1 MGNGAMTR
9 TRATIAE
16 GMVDIYKVGLR
27 DAFHMLHMLP
37 LSEKKCGRSPL
48 LSIPTRMPDSFP
60 ENGRK
65 DYKSLIQG
73 GSVVLPSEEAAR
85 GVCGFFACWR

>member
-1 MGNGAMTR
+1 VALKTEVQRMGNGAMTR
-9 TRATIAE
+9 TRATITE

-60 ENGRK
+60 EKRQDGLRVA
-65 DYKSLIQG
+65 DTG
-73 GSVVLPSEEAAR
+73 
-85 GVCGFFACWR
+85 